1 MDNTSVVT
9 PIRWWREK
17 AVWVLLLLGFS
28 AGLPYFLIFGTL
40 SLWLLEAGVE
50 RSAVTFFSWAVLGY
64 SFKFVWAPLV
74 DRLPLPLLTR
84 LLGRRRGWLLLA
96 QVAVVLSIVF
106 MSSVDP
112 AYSLTAMAVGA
123 VILGFSAATQD
134 IVIDAYRIEAA
145 IPRLQAMLS
154 STYVAGYRTGMI
166 VAGAAALALA
176 QDLGSSQEFYSYSAW
191 KMTYL
196 IMASVM
202 SIGIVT
208 TFLIREP
215 NSDSSAGSQYLTED
229 YVRLFLVFLA
239 SIGSL
244 VLVYS
249 LFPETPKPFSELLQN
264 AFAFFYV
271 IVRMICA
278 VLAAFFTAKLCA
290 KLGFINDD
298 LVRESYV
305 DPISDFLT
313 RYGKLAIWVLVL
325 VGLYRISDIVMGV
338 ITSVFYAEMGYSKK
352 EIASITKVFG
362 VLMTIFGAFMG
373 GLLAIRIGVMR
384 SLMFG
389 AVLVAITNL
398 LFMWLANINGAHT
411 YLDFTIPLFFTNIDV
426 SVPREL
432 FMVIVIDNLAQG
444 FAIAAFIGW
453 LSALTNVS
461 FTATQYAIFSSL
473 MTFLPKIIGGY
484 SGSLVGLLGY
494 ENFFLFASAL
504 GVPVIALIY
513 FLQDRLEFSKQAK

>member
-1 MDNTSVVT
+1 MTEAD
-9 PIRWWREK
+9 IRWWREK
-17 AVWVLLLLGFS
+17 SVWILLLLGFS

-74 DRLPLPLLTR
+74 DRLPLPILTKR
-84 LLGRRRGWLLLA
+84 FGRRRGWLLLA
-96 QVAVVLSIVF
+96 QAAVISSIIL
-106 MSSVDP
+106 MSSIDP
-112 AYSLTAMAVGA
+112 AHSLRWMAVGA
-123 VILGFSAATQD
+123 VLLGFSAATQD

-145 IPRLQAMLS
+145 EPRIQAMLS

-166 VAGAAALALA
+166 VAGAFALALA
-176 QDLGSSQEFYSYSAW
+176 QELGSSQESYSYTAW
-191 KMTYL
+191 QFTYL
-196 IMASVM
+196 IMAGVMGVGVITTLLITEPITKASV
-202 SIGIVT
+202 G
-208 TFLIREP
+208 
-215 NSDSSAGSQYLTED
+215 SDYPTRD
-229 YVRLFLVFLA
+229 YTLFFAVFLL
-239 SIGSL
+239 SIVAL
-244 VLVYS
+244 ILVYS
-249 LFPETPKPFSELLQN
+249 YFPAIPTLFSELAQKV
-264 AFAFFYV
+264 FAFIYN
-271 IVRMICA
+271 ILRMMLS
-278 VLAAFFTAKLCA
+278 VLAAYTTARVCA
-290 KLGFINDD
+290 KSGLINPD
-298 LVRESYV
+298 LVRESYIA
-305 DPISDFLT
+305 PIADFMK
-313 RYGKLAIWVLVL
+313 RYGKLAIWVLLL

-398 LFMWLANINGAHT
+398 LFMWLAQISGTHT
-411 YLDFTIPLFFTNIDV
+411 YLEFSIPLLITTVDIAL
-426 SVPREL
+426 PKEL
-432 FMVIVIDNLAQG
+432 FIVIIIDNLAQG

-473 MTFLPKIIGGY
+473 MTLVPKLIGGY
-484 SGSLVGLLGY
+484 SGTLVESFGY

-504 GVPVIALIY
+504 GLPVIALIY
-513 FLQDRLEFSKQAK
+513 FLRKHLEFEKTS